1 MGSDQGVAY
10 VFSGRNGDKEELS
23 KEELIETWKL
33 EREGEEGVKEF
44 SARFREVLS
53 LGTAKSKGRARFKK
67 DQPLM

>member
-33 EREGEEGVKEF
+33 EREGEGGVKEF
-44 SARFREVLS
+44 SA
-53 LGTAKSKGRARFKK
+53 
-67 DQPLM
+67 